1 MYVPISFSDHLAH
14 IVTVEVQKKAP
25 TISPR
30 RKMIYK
36 IKHNLVEDINF
47 LEKIKEAYPYWLKLK
62 EGLSPTFWWENV
74 FKKEVKRI
82 AIIREKELN
91 SQKRRELS
99 ALQLKLS
106 YCLSK
111 MKSSILREDNV
122 YWMTKFETAKENLN
136 TFYKARAKIIL
147 HQNRAEEFDLSD
159 NTKIY
164 HFESLNNYIE
174 GSTIKKLE
182 VENVIYEGQK
192 DIENAI
198 NRKLEIDLSQK
209 FVLDRN
215 ICDELFSFDVP
226 KISMEMNDNLSKDI
240 SYSELKTALRQ
251 MRKAASPGMD
261 GIPVTLYLKLLDLIA
276 PQLIE
281 VFNSIIRDEAP
292 TRSMRTSTIQF
303 LTKPKKKCS
312 IKLDDKRKISVL
324 CTDYKCLETILANR
338 LNQVMGSFIS
348 TSQFA
353 TKPRKI
359 HQGIAVARDV
369 INYACNK
376 NVNMAC
382 VTLDMKCGF
391 DLLQMDFV
399 YYCFER
405 YGFSKISKYSR
416 TYTVMPYSY
425 LYKWKHQ

>member
-1 MYVPISFSDHLAH
+1 
-14 IVTVEVQKKAP
+14 
-25 TISPR
+25 
-30 RKMIYK
+30 MIYK
-36 IKHNLVEDINF
+36 IKHNLVEDLNF
-47 LEKIKEAYPYWLKLK
+47 LQNIREEYPSWLKLK
-62 EGLSPTFWWENV
+62 EVLSPTFWWENV
-74 FKKEVKRI
+74 FKKEIKRI
-82 AIIREKELN
+82 AILREKELN

-111 MKSSILREDNV
+111 MKSSILTEDNV
-122 YWMTKFETAKENLN
+122 LWMTKFETAKENLN
-136 TFYKARAKIIL
+136 AFYKDRAKIIL

-174 GSTIKKLE
+174 GSIIKKLE
-182 VENVIYEGQK
+182 VDNVIYEDQK

-198 NRKLEIDLSQK
+198 NSKLEIDLSQK

-215 ICDELFSFDVP
+215 ICDELFSFYVP
-226 KISMEMNDNLSKDI
+226 KISKEMDDNLSKDI

-261 GIPVTLYLKLLDLIA
+261 GIPVNLYLKLLDLIA

-281 VFNSIIRDEAP
+281 VFNSIIRDEAS

-303 LTKPKKKCS
+303 LTKPKKKSS

-338 LNQVMGSFIS
+338 LNQVMGSFIRP
-348 TSQFA
+348 SQFA
-353 TKPRKI
+353 TKYIK
-359 HQGIAVARDV
+359 G
-369 INYACNK
+369 
-376 NVNMAC
+376 
-382 VTLDMKCGF
+382 
-391 DLLQMDFV
+391 LQ
-399 YYCFER
+399 
-405 YGFSKISKYSR
+405 
-416 TYTVMPYSY
+416 
-425 LYKWKHQ
+425 

>member
-1 MYVPISFSDHLAH
+1 
-14 IVTVEVQKKAP
+14 
-25 TISPR
+25 
-30 RKMIYK
+30 MIYK
-36 IKHNLVEDINF
+36 IKHNLVEDLNF
-47 LEKIKEAYPYWLKLK
+47 LQKIREEYPYWLKLK

-74 FKKEVKRI
+74 FKKEIKRI
-82 AIIREKELN
+82 AILREKELN

-111 MKSSILREDNV
+111 MKSSILTEDNV
-122 YWMTKFETAKENLN
+122 LWMTKFETAKENLN
-136 TFYKARAKIIL
+136 AFYKDRAKIIL

-174 GSTIKKLE
+174 GSIIKKLE
-182 VENVIYEGQK
+182 VDNVIYEDQK

-198 NRKLEIDLSQK
+198 NSKLEIDLSQK

-215 ICDELFSFDVP
+215 ICDELFSFYVP
-226 KISMEMNDNLSKDI
+226 KISKEMDDNLSKDI

-261 GIPVTLYLKLLDLIA
+261 GIPVTLYLKLLDLLA

-303 LTKPKKKCS
+303 LTKPEKKCS
-312 IKLDDKRKISVL
+312 IILDDKRKISVL
-324 CTDYKCLETILANR
+324 CY
-338 LNQVMGSFIS
+338 
-348 TSQFA
+348 
-353 TKPRKI
+353 
-359 HQGIAVARDV
+359 
-369 INYACNK
+369 
-376 NVNMAC
+376 
-382 VTLDMKCGF
+382 
-391 DLLQMDFV
+391 
-399 YYCFER
+399 
-405 YGFSKISKYSR
+405 
-416 TYTVMPYSY
+416 
-425 LYKWKHQ
+425 

>member
-1 MYVPISFSDHLAH
+1 MDD
-14 IVTVEVQKKAP
+14 
-25 TISPR
+25 
-30 RKMIYK
+30 K
-36 IKHNLVEDINF
+36 I
-47 LEKIKEAYPYWLKLK
+47 
-62 EGLSPTFWWENV
+62 
-74 FKKEVKRI
+74 R
-82 AIIREKELN
+82 N
-91 SQKRRELS
+91 S
-99 ALQLKLS
+99 
-106 YCLSK
+106 
-111 MKSSILREDNV
+111 
-122 YWMTKFETAKENLN
+122 KENLN
-136 TFYKARAKIIL
+136 TFYEARAKIIL

-174 GSTIKKLE
+174 GSIIKKLE

-215 ICDELFSFDVP
+215 ICDELFSFNVP

-303 LTKPKKKCS
+303 LTKPKKKSS

-353 TKPRKI
+353 TKPRII

-382 VTLDMKCGF
+382 VTLDMKSGF

-405 YGFSKISKYSR
+405 YGFSRIDRNIQEYI
-416 TYTVMPYSY
+416 
-425 LYKWKHQ
+425 Q